1 MRQSPTSAEARTW
14 ALLRGRRMLGLKFR
28 RQHVIGG
35 FIVDFY
41 CAELRLIL
49 ELDGPAHDDWVRA
62 AYDSVRTQH
71 LESRGYRV
79 FHLRN
84 ENVSGEF
91 LRKLLT
97 ELIRRSPSPRMGEGV
112 GGEGAERKRV

>member
-14 ALLRGRRMLGLKFR
+14 ALLRGRRMLGLQFR

-41 CAELRLIL
+41 CPQLRLIV
-49 ELDGPAHDDWVRA
+49 ELDGPVHDDWVRK
-62 AYDSVRTQH
+62 AYDTVRTKH

-79 FHLRN
+79 IHLRN
-84 ENVSGEF
+84 ENVSGEA
-91 LRKLLT
+91 LRELLT
-97 ELIRRSPSPRMGEGV
+97 DLIRHTPSPRMGEGA
-112 GGEGAERKRV
+112 GGEGY